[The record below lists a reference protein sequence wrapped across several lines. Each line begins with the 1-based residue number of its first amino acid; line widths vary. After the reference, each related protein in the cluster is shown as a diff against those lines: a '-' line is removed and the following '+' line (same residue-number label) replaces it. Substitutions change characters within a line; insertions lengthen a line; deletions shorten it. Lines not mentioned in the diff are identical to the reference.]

1 MYVGHEALVA
11 GGPDVWQGR
20 ARARAREPSLFSQAE
35 APSLL
40 ICYGK

>member
-11 GGPDVWQGR
+11 GGPDVWQG
-20 ARARAREPSLFSQAE
+20 RAREPSLFSQAE

>member
-1 MYVGHEALVA
+1 MLAMKLWWLVGLMC
-11 GGPDVWQGR
+11 GR
-20 ARARAREPSLFSQAE
+20 GARARAREPSLFSQAE